1 MACYHGIYVGQLCIK
16 TNMRLGTEYR
26 LGGKGESSQV
36 NDDLQKHM

>member
-16 TNMRLGTEYR
+16 TKMHLGTEYR

-36 NDDLQKHM
+36 NDDQKHM

>member
-16 TNMRLGTEYR
+16 TNMCFGNEYR

-36 NDDLQKHM
+36 NDDQNHM